1 LALECFQGQ
10 MAVCSPDVQREE
22 VIMPTIMV
30 IDDDANIRAVLKY
43 RFEKERYTVHLARNG
58 LEAVK
63 GVNGQPPDLIILDI
77 LMPKMDGISFLEQL
91 RGNPRTRSIPV
102 IVLTALGR
110 GPQWQRTQHLGVEDW
125 VVKPFSPRRLVE
137 RVREV
142 LNSG

>member
-1 LALECFQGQ
+1 
-10 MAVCSPDVQREE
+10 MREE

-63 GVNGQPPDLIILDI
+63 EVDGQQPDLIILDM
-77 LMPKMDGISFLEQL
+77 LMPEMDGVAFLEQL
-91 RGNPRTRSIPV
+91 RGNPLTGSIPV
-102 IVLTALGR
+102 IVLTTLRR

-142 LNSG
+142 LNGG

>member
-1 LALECFQGQ
+1 
-10 MAVCSPDVQREE
+10 
-22 VIMPTIMV
+22 MPTIMV
-30 IDDDANIRAVLKY
+30 IDDDANISALLKY
-43 RFEKERYTVHLARNG
+43 RFEKECYTVHLARNG

-63 GVNGQPPDLIILDI
+63 EVDGQPPNLIILDI
-77 LMPKMDGISFLEQL
+77 MMPEMDGISFLEQL
-91 RGNPRTRSIPV
+91 RGNPHTRSIPV

-142 LNSG
+142 LNGG

>member
-1 LALECFQGQ
+1 
-10 MAVCSPDVQREE
+10 
-22 VIMPTIMV
+22 MPTIMIV
-30 IDDDANIRAVLKY
+30 DDDANIRAVLKY
-43 RFEKERYTVHLARNG
+43 RFEKESYTVHLARNG

-63 GVNGQPPDLIILDI
+63 GVNGQQPDLIILDI

-91 RGNPRTRSIPV
+91 RGNPRTRSIPA

-125 VVKPFSPRRLVE
+125 VVKPFSPRRLME

-142 LNSG
+142 LNGE

>member
-1 LALECFQGQ
+1 
-10 MAVCSPDVQREE
+10 
-22 VIMPTIMV
+22 MPTIMIV
-30 IDDDANIRAVLKY
+30 DDDANIRAVLKY
-43 RFEKERYTVHLARNG
+43 RFEKESYTVHLARNG

-63 GVNGQPPDLIILDI
+63 GVNGQQPDLIILDI

-142 LNSG
+142 LNGG

>member
-1 LALECFQGQ
+1 
-10 MAVCSPDVQREE
+10 MREE

-63 GVNGQPPDLIILDI
+63 EVDGQQPNLIILEI
-77 LMPKMDGISFLEQL
+77 LMPDMDGISFLEKL

-102 IVLTALGR
+102 IVLTTLGR

-125 VVKPFSPRRLVE
+125 VVKPFSPRRLME

-142 LNSG
+142 LNGE

>member
-1 LALECFQGQ
+1 MIQ
-10 MAVCSPDVQREE
+10 
-22 VIMPTIMV
+22 IPTHVMV
-30 IDDDANIRAVLKY
+30 VDDDANICAVLKY

-63 GVNGQPPDLIILDI
+63 EVNGQRPDLIILDI
-77 LMPKMDGISFLEQL
+77 LMPEMDGISFLEQL
-91 RGNPRTRSIPV
+91 RSNPRTRSIPV

-110 GPQWQRTQHLGVEDW
+110 GPQWQRTQRLGVEDW

-142 LNSG
+142 LNGG